1 MKDKVALVT
10 GGSKGMGEAAV
21 RIFAEKGASVAIL
34 DVDMEAAEKLSAE
47 LNENGANTIAIQCD
61 VSSETQVEK
70 AVAKVVETYGKLDA
84 AFNNAGIQIPAQ
96 DITETSEEDYDKIL
110 NVNLKGVWLC
120 MKHELIQMKK
130 QQSGAIVNNSS
141 LAGKVGVP
149 GRTPYVAAKHAI
161 LGITKSAAADY
172 ASQGIRI
179 NAVCPGTIE
188 TPMVNDMVNSGDLKR
203 EDSINAAPINRLGK
217 ASEVA
222 DAAVWL
228 CGEESTYVI
237 GQSIAVDG
245 GYTIL

>member
-34 DVDMEAAEKLSAE
+34 DVDIEAAEKLSAE

-61 VSSETQVEK
+61 VSSEAQVEK
-70 AVAKVVETYGKLDA
+70 AIAKVVETCGKLDA

>member
-21 RIFAEKGASVAIL
+21 RIFSEKGASVAIL
-34 DVDMEAAEKLSAE
+34 DVDIEAAEKLSTE

-61 VSSETQVEK
+61 VSSEAQVEK
-70 AVAKVVETYGKLDA
+70 AIAKVVETYGKLDA

-188 TPMVNDMVNSGDLKR
+188 TPMVNEMVDSGDLKR

>member
-21 RIFAEKGASVAIL
+21 RIFSEKGASVAIL
-34 DVDMEAAEKLSAE
+34 DVDIEAAEKLSAE

-61 VSSETQVEK
+61 VSSEAEVEK
-70 AVAKVVETYGKLDA
+70 AIAKVVETYGKLDA

-96 DITETSEEDYDKIL
+96 DITETSEEDYEKIL

>member
-21 RIFAEKGASVAIL
+21 RIFSEKGASVAIL

-61 VSSETQVEK
+61 VSSEAEVEK

>member
-61 VSSETQVEK
+61 VSSEAQVEK
-70 AVAKVVETYGKLDA
+70 AIAKVIETYGKLDA

-188 TPMVNDMVNSGDLKR
+188 TPMVNDMVNSGDLTR

-245 GYTIL
+245 GCTIL

>member
-34 DVDMEAAEKLSAE
+34 DVDIEAAEKLSAE
-47 LNENGANTIAIQCD
+47 LNENGANTIAIKCD
-61 VSSETQVEK
+61 VSSEAQVEK
-70 AVAKVVETYGKLDA
+70 AIAKVVETYGKLDA

-172 ASQGIRI
+172 ASQDIRI

>member
-1 MKDKVALVT
+1 
-10 GGSKGMGEAAV
+10 
-21 RIFAEKGASVAIL
+21 
-34 DVDMEAAEKLSAE
+34 
-47 LNENGANTIAIQCD
+47 
-61 VSSETQVEK
+61 
-70 AVAKVVETYGKLDA
+70 
-84 AFNNAGIQIPAQ
+84 
-96 DITETSEEDYDKIL
+96 
-110 NVNLKGVWLC
+110 

>member
-21 RIFAEKGASVAIL
+21 RIFSEKGASVAIL

-47 LNENGANTIAIQCD
+47 LNENGANTIAIKCD
-61 VSSETQVEK
+61 VSSEAEVEK

>member
-47 LNENGANTIAIQCD
+47 LNENGANTFAIQCD

-70 AVAKVVETYGKLDA
+70 AIAKVVETYGKLDA

-188 TPMVNDMVNSGDLKR
+188 TPMVNEMVDSGDLKR

>member
-21 RIFAEKGASVAIL
+21 RIFSEKGASVAIL
-34 DVDMEAAEKLSAE
+34 DVDIEAAEKLSAE

-61 VSSETQVEK
+61 VSSEAQVEK
-70 AVAKVVETYGKLDA
+70 AIAKVVETYGKLDA

>member
-61 VSSETQVEK
+61 VSSEAKVEK
-70 AVAKVVETYGKLDA
+70 AIAKVVETYGKLDA

-228 CGEESTYVI
+228 CGKESTYVI

>member
-34 DVDMEAAEKLSAE
+34 DVDMEAAKKLSAE

-61 VSSETQVEK
+61 VSSEAEVEK
-70 AVAKVVETYGKLDA
+70 AIAKVVETYGKLDA

-130 QQSGAIVNNSS
+130 QQFGAIVNNSS

>member
-34 DVDMEAAEKLSAE
+34 DVDIEAAEKLSTE

-61 VSSETQVEK
+61 VSSEAQVEK
-70 AVAKVVETYGKLDA
+70 AIAKVVETYGKLDA

-130 QQSGAIVNNSS
+130 QQSGA
-141 LAGKVGVP
+141 
-149 GRTPYVAAKHAI
+149 RTPPPQTGH
-161 LGITKSAAADY
+161 
-172 ASQGIRI
+172 
-179 NAVCPGTIE
+179 
-188 TPMVNDMVNSGDLKR
+188 
-203 EDSINAAPINRLGK
+203 
-217 ASEVA
+217 SEARAEQYELRPRRYWRRQPTVPRHSP
-222 DAAVWL
+222 
-228 CGEESTYVI
+228 STDQV
-237 GQSIAVDG
+237 Q
-245 GYTIL
+245 

>member
-21 RIFAEKGASVAIL
+21 RIFSEKGASVAIL

-47 LNENGANTIAIQCD
+47 LNENGANTFAIQCD

-70 AVAKVVETYGKLDA
+70 AIAKVVETYGKLDA

-188 TPMVNDMVNSGDLKR
+188 TPMVNEMVDSGDLKR

>member
-47 LNENGANTIAIQCD
+47 LNENGANTIAIKCD
-61 VSSETQVEK
+61 VSSEAQVEK
-70 AVAKVVETYGKLDA
+70 AIAKVVETYGKLDA

>member
-47 LNENGANTIAIQCD
+47 LNENGANTFAIQCD

-70 AVAKVVETYGKLDA
+70 AIAKVVETYGKLDA

>member
-61 VSSETQVEK
+61 VSSEAQVEK
-70 AVAKVVETYGKLDA
+70 AIAKVVETYGKLDA

-188 TPMVNDMVNSGDLKR
+188 TPMVNDMVNSGDLTR

>member
-47 LNENGANTIAIQCD
+47 LNENGANTFAIQCD

-70 AVAKVVETYGKLDA
+70 AIAKVVETYGKLDA

-188 TPMVNDMVNSGDLKR
+188 TPMVNDMVNSGDLTR

>member
-34 DVDMEAAEKLSAE
+34 DVDIEAAEKLSAE

-61 VSSETQVEK
+61 VSSEAQVEK
-70 AVAKVVETYGKLDA
+70 AIAKVVETYGKLDA

>member
-47 LNENGANTIAIQCD
+47 LNENGANTFAIQCD

-70 AVAKVVETYGKLDA
+70 AIAKVVETYGKLDA

-172 ASQGIRI
+172 ASQDIRI

>member
-47 LNENGANTIAIQCD
+47 LNENGANTIAIKCD
-61 VSSETQVEK
+61 VSSEAQVEK
-70 AVAKVVETYGKLDA
+70 AIAQVVETYGKLDA

-96 DITETSEEDYDKIL
+96 DITETSEEDYEKIL

>member
-34 DVDMEAAEKLSAE
+34 DVDMEAAEKLSIE

-61 VSSETQVEK
+61 VSSEAEVEK
-70 AVAKVVETYGKLDA
+70 AIAKVVETYGKLDA

-172 ASQGIRI
+172 ASKGIRI

>member
-34 DVDMEAAEKLSAE
+34 DVDMKAAEKLSAE

-61 VSSETQVEK
+61 VSSEAQVEK
-70 AVAKVVETYGKLDA
+70 AIAKVVETYGKLDA

>member
-34 DVDMEAAEKLSAE
+34 DVDIEAAEKLSAE
-47 LNENGANTIAIQCD
+47 LNENGANTIAIKCD
-61 VSSETQVEK
+61 VSSEAEVEK

>member
-21 RIFAEKGASVAIL
+21 RIFSEKGASVAIL
-34 DVDMEAAEKLSAE
+34 DVDIEAAEKLSTE

-61 VSSETQVEK
+61 VSSEAQVEK
-70 AVAKVVETYGKLDA
+70 AIAKVVETYGKLDA

>member
-34 DVDMEAAEKLSAE
+34 DVDIEAAEKLSAE

-61 VSSETQVEK
+61 VSSEAEVEK
-70 AVAKVVETYGKLDA
+70 AIAKVVETYGKLDA

-120 MKHELIQMKK
+120 MKYELIQMKK